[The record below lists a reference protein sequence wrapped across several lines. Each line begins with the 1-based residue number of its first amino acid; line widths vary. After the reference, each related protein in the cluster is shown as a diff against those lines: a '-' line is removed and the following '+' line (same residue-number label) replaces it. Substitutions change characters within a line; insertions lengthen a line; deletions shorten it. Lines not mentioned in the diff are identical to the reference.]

1 MAAPSSMEKCLEA
14 GVLITLLW
22 VELWSCLLLIF
33 AWDLSGKK
41 VLFSWDTFSLST
53 FTNFSEELREAFSP
67 LDIEPK
73 VGASNEDYSI
83 FQ

>member
-1 MAAPSSMEKCLEA
+1 MEA
-14 GVLITLLW
+14 GVLITLLL
-22 VELWSCLLLIF
+22 VKLWSCSLVIF
-33 AWDLSGKK
+33 AWNSSGKK

-53 FTNFSEELREAFSP
+53 FTNFSEELREAFLP

-73 VGASNEDYSI
+73 VGVSKEDYSI